1 VRNCLVIFCCQIFK
15 VTKSWK
21 WAYSFPL
28 GIKVWI
34 IINIFQ
40 YSRKELQFWVNMR
53 KNWNLL
59 FLLWIRHGYDYVR
72 STQFLIPVGAI
83 LWRNVD
89 TVCALFYTLNYSASL
104 GIFFKNSG
112 NKSQNK
118 YCWQREHTREKI
130 QQCKLTRNPE
140 WKMNSSP
147 PWGDRNWLYAESDF
161 WLEFSKQQR
170 SWRVLFSIKRKT
182 ARCSRTT
189 AFPNSFI
196 SPNNDRLFSR
206 AFGIQWSM
214 QIDYYTV
221 ASRFQRGI
229 LRTEKSFPFH

>member
-1 VRNCLVIFCCQIFK
+1 MTLLNQHNF
-15 VTKSWK
+15 
-21 WAYSFPL
+21 SFL
-28 GIKVWI
+28 WEQSCDGMLTQCVLYFTLWI
-34 IINIFQ
+34 IQHPLVSFSKIQATKARINIP
-40 YSRKELQFWVNMR
+40 
-53 KNWNLL
+53 
-59 FLLWIRHGYDYVR
+59 G
-72 STQFLIPVGAI
+72 
-83 LWRNVD
+83 
-89 TVCALFYTLNYSASL
+89 
-104 GIFFKNSG
+104 
-112 NKSQNK
+112 
-118 YCWQREHTREKI
+118 RESTRETI

-147 PWGDRNWLYAESDF
+147 PWGDRDWLYAESDF
-161 WLEFSKQQR
+161 WPEFSKQQR
-170 SWRVLFSIKRKT
+170 LRRVLFSIKRKT
-182 ARCSRTT
+182 ARRSRAT